1 MSKPEVLKLFKSM
14 IRESKKI
21 SSYNFS
27 SFREYAIRRIRD
39 GFKENKILSN
49 PKEVQIA
56 IQKAQSDLDIIKRQV
71 IVGQLYSAEKLVIE
85 HHLKN

>member
-21 SSYNFS
+21 SSYN
-27 SFREYAIRRIRD
+27 FREYAIRRIRD